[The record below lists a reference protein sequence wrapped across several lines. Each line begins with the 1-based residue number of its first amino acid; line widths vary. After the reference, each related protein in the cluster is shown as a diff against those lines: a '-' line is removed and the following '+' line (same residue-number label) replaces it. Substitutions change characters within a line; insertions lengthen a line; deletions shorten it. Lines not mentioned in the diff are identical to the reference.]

1 LESLPGTLEKTYER
15 IFMNIPNEY
24 RSKAISVLQLIIY
37 SPRPLRL
44 EEVAEGAVISPEGL
58 LPLSPEHRLAD
69 KFWIFELL
77 PGLITMDLL
86 HMPVPV
92 ATLPTPCDGFAFG
105 LQFTNTLQFRSALRF
120 GSSVST
126 TSKSSELVSINND
139 YVPVT
144 IAHSS
149 VVEYLKSTQI
159 LNGPAYRYHMNDQIA
174 RCFLA
179 RACFQ
184 YFKHFSTKSKS
195 KHSKNKRS
203 PAMMPEYHHPDDTLN
218 TVCQPLALRDYIL
231 HYWDEHLELLARP
244 IPPDIVSLVC
254 QNILDEKP
262 MKFSKVRYS
271 ASLYVI
277 DVRLYSP
284 NLLAEALYLGIQLG
298 ARNFCEILIAGGVG
312 VDTPCK
318 ESGTPLQAAAL
329 RNNLDIVRLLI
340 EAGADVNKTGGKFGS
355 PIQAAARA
363 GNIETMKLLIEA
375 GADVNLNAGEYGK
388 AIHAA
393 EAKGNREMASLLRG
407 AGADRNNAPLV
418 ITIPEKNP
426 GALKVWCWMLDWSEE
441 EFEGAS
447 ALQQK
452 ALLST
457 RRQVQPSILKTAF
470 SYIPIYFAGLRLEEQ
485 EETSSRSDGSW
496 ETTTSSEQCT
506 IIA

>member
-1 LESLPGTLEKTYER
+1 
-15 IFMNIPNEY
+15 
-24 RSKAISVLQLIIY
+24 
-37 SPRPLRL
+37 
-44 EEVAEGAVISPEGL
+44 
-58 LPLSPEHRLAD
+58 
-69 KFWIFELL
+69 
-77 PGLITMDLL
+77 
-86 HMPVPV
+86 
-92 ATLPTPCDGFAFG
+92 
-105 LQFTNTLQFRSALRF
+105 
-120 GSSVST
+120 
-126 TSKSSELVSINND
+126 
-139 YVPVT
+139 
-144 IAHSS
+144 
-149 VVEYLKSTQI
+149 
-159 LNGPAYRYHMNDQIA
+159 
-174 RCFLA
+174 
-179 RACFQ
+179 
-184 YFKHFSTKSKS
+184 
-195 KHSKNKRS
+195 
-203 PAMMPEYHHPDDTLN
+203 
-218 TVCQPLALRDYIL
+218 
-231 HYWDEHLELLARP
+231 
-244 IPPDIVSLVC
+244 
-254 QNILDEKP
+254 
-262 MKFSKVRYS
+262 
-271 ASLYVI
+271 
-277 DVRLYSP
+277 
-284 NLLAEALYLGIQLG
+284 
-298 ARNFCEILIAGGVG
+298 
-312 VDTPCK
+312 
-318 ESGTPLQAAAL
+318 
-329 RNNLDIVRLLI
+329 LLI